1 LYASREDFQMSPS
14 SLLAALVV
22 AGGPAPQSPEPQL
35 LDVDGTVFVML
46 GLFFIVMFVLTRWLW
61 RPYLRVKEERVARVD
76 GYRAEASRLE
86 SDAAERLARVE
97 AELAEARRLGSA
109 QRASAR
115 SEAHL
120 REQKIVADAQAA
132 AQQALAH
139 ARARLE
145 AAFAAE
151 RDKLHTRASVLGA
164 EITEKVLGRPVTS

>member
-1 LYASREDFQMSPS
+1 M
-14 SLLAALVV
+14 LA
-22 AGGPAPQSPEPQL
+22 GDPAPQSPEPQL

-46 GLFFIVMFVLTRWLW
+46 GLFFVVMFVLTHWLW

-86 SDAAERLARVE
+86 SDAAARLARVE

-132 AQQALAH
+132 AQQALAQ
-139 ARARLE
+139 ARTRLE

-151 RDKLHTRASVLGA
+151 RDKLHTRASVLGT

>member
-1 LYASREDFQMSPS
+1 MNPS
-14 SLLAALVV
+14 SFLAALAV
-22 AGGPAPQSPEPQL
+22 AGDPAPRSPEPQL

-46 GLFFIVMFVLTRWLW
+46 GLFFIVMFLLTRWLW
-61 RPYLRVKEERVARVD
+61 RPYLRVKDERGQRVE

-86 SDAAERLARVE
+86 TEAATRLARVE
-97 AELAEARRLGSA
+97 AALVDARRTGSA

-115 SEAHL
+115 SEAHQ

-132 AQQALAH
+132 AQQALAQ
-139 ARARLE
+139 ARARLD

-151 RDKLHTRASVLGA
+151 RANLQGRAAVLGA

>member
-1 LYASREDFQMSPS
+1 MNPS
-14 SLLAALVV
+14 CLLAALVL
-22 AGGPAPQSPEPQL
+22 AGGPAPRSPEPQL

-46 GLFFIVMFVLTRWLW
+46 GLFFIVMFLLTRWLW
-61 RPYLRVKEERVARVD
+61 RPYLRVKEERVARVE
-76 GYRAEASRLE
+76 GYRAEAIRLE
-86 SDAAERLARVE
+86 TEATARLARVE
-97 AELAEARRLGSA
+97 AQLAEARRTGSA

-115 SEAHL
+115 SEAHV

-132 AQQALAH
+132 AQQALAQ

-151 RDKLHTRASVLGA
+151 RAKLHTRATVLGT